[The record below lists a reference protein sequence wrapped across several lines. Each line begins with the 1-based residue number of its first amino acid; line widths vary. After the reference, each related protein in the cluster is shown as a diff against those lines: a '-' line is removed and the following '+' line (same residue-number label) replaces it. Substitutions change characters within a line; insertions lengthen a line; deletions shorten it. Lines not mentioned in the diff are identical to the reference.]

1 MTRVVHLY
9 ASQRVS
15 RRAKDGSDGKD
26 AVNINLSPSELV
38 YNADKDGNISSTQFN
53 GNLCTVSATRG
64 SKQEQISISVIA
76 TDNCVAYLNGTTI
89 KVDKNNDRIC
99 RYW

>member
-1 MTRVVHLY
+1 MTKVVHLY

-15 RRAKDGSDGKD
+15 RRAKDGEPGKD

-53 GNLCTVSATRG
+53 NNTSKVSATRG
-64 SKQEQISISVIA
+64 GKAVSCTVSIA
-76 TDNCVAYLNGTTI
+76 
-89 KVDKNNDRIC
+89 
-99 RYW
+99 